1 MCVGEKPMA
10 AATERV
16 VVLMTPA
23 EKKSLE
29 TKARRLGASTAELV
43 RRSVSAFDPMMDA
56 KEIEALLDV
65 LAESHKST
73 LAALDR
79 AEREIAA
86 TRAYFEAAH
95 SKNSSP

>member
-1 MCVGEKPMA
+1 MA

-23 EKKSLE
+23 EKRALE
-29 TKARRLGASTAELV
+29 KKAKRLGASAAELV
-43 RRSVSAFDPMMDA
+43 RRSVDAFDPTMDA
-56 KEIEALLDV
+56 QEITALLDV

-86 TRAYFEAAH
+86 TRAYFSAKQTRLAT
-95 SKNSSP
+95 P